1 MTGYHRNSLNFL
13 ISLQRICIINQRLY
27 IVYVRL
33 ATNLLQITEFTI
45 KRPGKKQVYSSRT
58 CSGIGTRY
66 FASHYVRP
74 TVQFESRLAD
84 AACPMSGARPPR
96 SPGTTRDRRNAVTAL
111 RVYSRRSACIH
122 LLHAERRVHQAVPQL
137 SRLASQ
143 QSGSGCAD
151 GAGFGD
157 VWPCARA

>member
-45 KRPGKKQVYSSRT
+45 KRPGKKQVYSGRT
-58 CSGIGTRY
+58 CPGIGTRY
-66 FASHYVRP
+66 VSSHYVRP
-74 TVQFESRLAD
+74 TVQFKSRLAD

-96 SPGTTRDRRNAVTAL
+96 SPGTAGDRRDFTSAL
-111 RVYSRRSACIH
+111 RVYSRRPACVH
-122 LLHAERRVHQAVPQL
+122 LLHAKRRVHQAVP
-137 SRLASQ
+137 
-143 QSGSGCAD
+143 
-151 GAGFGD
+151 
-157 VWPCARA
+157 